1 MASSTGAGACAGL
14 SVRVS
19 GSAAAVMGAD
29 GTAAG
34 RSVSMS
40 IASSGT
46 KPSAGAGV
54 GEIAVASGAG
64 CRTLVDVTSRTTG
77 TSAEAGTQ

>member
-1 MASSTGAGACAGL
+1 MASSTGAGVCAGL
-14 SVRVS
+14 GVRVS

-40 IASSGT
+40 IASSGAKT
-46 KPSAGAGV
+46 STGARV
-54 GEIAVASGAG
+54 GEIAVACGAG
-64 CRTLVDVTSRTTG
+64 SRTLVDVTSRTTS
-77 TSAEAGTQ
+77 TSAEAATQ